1 MNQIDIEGIR
11 AECAQLDEE
20 HGGREMNANEIV
32 RARNDTIWT

>member
-20 HGGREMNANEIV
+20 HGGRETNTDEIV
-32 RARNDTIWT
+32 RARNDTI